1 MSFVEARKRA
11 NISQEAVAKQIGVD
25 QSAVSLWESGK
36 TRPRVAILLKLAD
49 LYECTVDELLNRPI
63 NDVKA
68 KEG

>member
-36 TRPRVAILLKLAD
+36 TRPRAAVLLKLAD
-49 LYECTVDELLNRPI
+49 LYECTVDELLNRPT
-63 NDVKA
+63 NNAKA
-68 KEG
+68 KER